1 MANFTFLYPLWFLAL
16 IPLGILVLIQRKNK
30 NTTGLIAPH
39 IAKQLGMTQKT
50 QGNGFTL
57 GLVLAWLCV
66 TTALAGPSF
75 GYKDSPSFQL
85 SGARVLVMDMSR
97 SVYATD
103 VKPNRL
109 TQEKY
114 KAKDLLPYWKE
125 GMTGLVAYG
134 ADSYLVSPLTED
146 SQTLNNLIT
155 NLSPEIM
162 PYKGKGSNLLAAV
175 AQSIEMMTKSGHQQG
190 DIIVLTDGIS
200 NQQLDKVMSRV
211 KGTKW
216 RISLLGI
223 GTKNGAPIELPS
235 GQLLTDASGKTV
247 VATLDSDPLVTLAQA
262 TNGVAQL
269 IQSDNSD
276 IETIARLTKTPL
288 EQVTQNS
295 DTQVNSRAN
304 HGYWLLFPLVLFS
317 LLCFRK
323 GMFLALLLV
332 LLPVD
337 KSMASSDISNTLLSD
352 DYTAHQQFEQ
362 KDYQAASEQ
371 FKSKQWKGAAQY
383 KAGDYKGAIE
393 SLTGLEDTQSQY
405 NLANALAQNG
415 QLEDAK
421 EKYESLLKTEPD
433 MKDAKK
439 NLDIVNKALEQKQ
452 QQQQQQQQQD
462 DKNKQT
468 DKNKDDKQDQ
478 KQDKQNQENKDSKD
492 GSEQSS
498 DSKDSQSQDSQ
509 QNQQNQQKNESQSD
523 DKSQSD
529 KQDKSEASSQ
539 EQQQKDQAKKE
550 QEKKD
555 KDQAAQAHDEKDKQP
570 KSDEEKE
577 QQAQMQSQQAKA
589 DSDAIKTD
597 PRLQKLEQ
605 SGAKEDELLR
615 ALLYLQAKQ
624 QEAPQ
629 ASENEW

>member
-16 IPLGILVLIQRKNK
+16 IPLGLLVLIQRKNK

-162 PYKGKGSNLLAAV
+162 PYQGKGSNLLAAV
-175 AQSIEMMTKSGHQQG
+175 DQSIEMMKKSGHQQG

-200 NQQLDKVMSRV
+200 NQQLDKVMNLV

-235 GQLLTDASGKTV
+235 GQLLTDSSGNTV

-337 KSMASSDISNTLLSD
+337 KSMASTDVSNHLLSD

-362 KDYQAASEQ
+362 KDYKAASEQ

-383 KAGDYKGAIE
+383 KAGDYKGTIE

-415 QLEDAK
+415 QLEEAK
-421 EKYESLLKTEPD
+421 KKYESLLKTDPD

-452 QQQQQQQQQD
+452 QQQQD
-462 DKNKQT
+462 DKNKQS
-468 DKNKDDKQDQ
+468 DENKDNKQDQ
-478 KQDKQNQENKDSKD
+478 KQDKQNQDNKDSKD
-492 GSEQSS
+492 GSDPSS
-498 DSKDSQSQDSQ
+498 DSKDSQSQDSQQNQ

-539 EQQQKDQAKKE
+539 EQQQKEQAKKE
-550 QEKKD
+550 QEKKG
-555 KDQAAQAHDEKDKQP
+555 KEQAAQARDEKDKQP

-577 QQAQMQSQQAKA
+577 RQAQMQSQQAKA

>member
-16 IPLGILVLIQRKNK
+16 IPLGVLVLIQRKNK

-50 QGNGFTL
+50 QGNGFTF

-175 AQSIEMMTKSGHQQG
+175 DQSIEMMTKSGHQQG
-190 DIIVLTDGIS
+190 DIIVLTDGMS

-235 GQLLTDASGKTV
+235 GQLLTDRSGNTV
-247 VATLDSDPLVTLAQA
+247 VATLDPDPLVTLAQA

-337 KSMASSDISNTLLSD
+337 KSMASTELSNSLLSD

-362 KDYQAASEQ
+362 KEYQAASDQ

-415 QLEDAK
+415 QLEEAK
-421 EKYESLLKTEPD
+421 EKYESLLKTNPD
-433 MKDAKK
+433 MKDAKN
-439 NLDIVNKALEQKQ
+439 NLGIVSKALEEKKTEETYKK
-452 QQQQQQQQQD
+452 
-462 DKNKQT
+462 DKNGDT
-468 DKNKDDKQDQ
+468 SLKDDPNG
-478 KQDKQNQENKDSKD
+478 DKKRQQDSKD

-498 DSKDSQSQDSQ
+498 DSKDSQSQDSQQNQ

-555 KDQAAQAHDEKDKQP
+555 KEQAAQARDKEDKQP

-577 QQAQMQSQQAKA
+577 RQAQMQSQQAKA

-615 ALLYLQAKQ
+615 AYCIYKQNNKKPHKLLRM
-624 QEAPQ
+624 
-629 ASENEW
+629 NGN

>member
-16 IPLGILVLIQRKNK
+16 IPLGLLVFIQRKNK

-175 AQSIEMMTKSGHQQG
+175 EQSIEMMKKSGHQQG

-235 GQLLTDASGKTV
+235 GQLLTDRSGNTV

-337 KSMASSDISNTLLSD
+337 KSMASTDISSRLLSD
-352 DYTAHQQFEQ
+352 DYSAHQQFEQ

-405 NLANALAQNG
+405 NLANALAQSG

-421 EKYESLLKTEPD
+421 EKYESLLKNNPE
-433 MKDAKK
+433 MKDVKK
-439 NLDIVNKALEQKQ
+439 NLNIVNKALEQKQ
-452 QQQQQQQQQD
+452 QQQD
-462 DKNKQT
+462 DKNKQS
-468 DKNKDDKQDQ
+468 DQNKDDKQDK

-498 DSKDSQSQDSQ
+498 DSQDSPSQDQ
-509 QNQQNQQKNESQSD
+509 QQDQQKNESKSD

-529 KQDKSEASSQ
+529 KQDKSEAPSQ
-539 EQQQKDQAKKE
+539 EQQQKDLAKKE
-550 QEKKD
+550 QEKKN
-555 KDQAAQAHDEKDKQP
+555 KEQATQTRDEKEKQP

>member
-16 IPLGILVLIQRKNK
+16 IPLGLLVLIQRKNK

-175 AQSIEMMTKSGHQQG
+175 DQSIEMMTKSGHQQG
-190 DIIVLTDGIS
+190 DIVVLTDGIS

-235 GQLLTDASGKTV
+235 GQLLIDASGKTV

-276 IETIARLTKTPL
+276 IETIARLTKTPV

-337 KSMASSDISNTLLSD
+337 KSMASTDISSRLLSD
-352 DYTAHQQFEQ
+352 DYSAYQQFEQ

-415 QLEDAK
+415 QLEEAK
-421 EKYESLLKTEPD
+421 DKYESLLKTNPD
-433 MKDAKK
+433 MKDAKT

-452 QQQQQQQQQD
+452 QQQQQD
-462 DKNKQT
+462 DKNQQS
-468 DKNKDDKQDQ
+468 DKNKDDKQDK

-498 DSKDSQSQDSQ
+498 DSKDSPSQDPQ
-509 QNQQNQQKNESQSD
+509 QDQQKNESQSD

-529 KQDKSEASSQ
+529 KQDKSEDSSQ
-539 EQQQKDQAKKE
+539 EQQQKEQAKKE

-555 KDQAAQAHDEKDKQP
+555 KEQAAQARDEKEKQP

-577 QQAQMQSQQAKA
+577 RQAQMQSQQAKA

-615 ALLYLQAKQ
+615 ALLYLQAQQ

>member
-16 IPLGILVLIQRKNK
+16 IPLAVLVLIQRKNK

-162 PYKGKGSNLLAAV
+162 PYQGKGSNLLAAV
-175 AQSIEMMTKSGHQQG
+175 AQSIEMMKKSGHQQG

-235 GQLLTDASGKTV
+235 GQLLTDSSGKTV

-323 GMFLALLLV
+323 GIFLALLLV

-337 KSMASSDISNTLLSD
+337 KSMASTDVSSHLVSD
-352 DYTAHQQFEQ
+352 DYSAHQQFEQ

-421 EKYESLLKTEPD
+421 EKYESLLKTNPD

-462 DKNKQT
+462 DKNKQS
-468 DKNKDDKQDQ
+468 DKNKDDKQDK
-478 KQDKQNQENKDSKD
+478 KQDKQNQKNKDSKD

-498 DSKDSQSQDSQ
+498 DSKDSQSQDSP
-509 QNQQNQQKNESQSD
+509 QNQQKNESQSD

-555 KDQAAQAHDEKDKQP
+555 KEQAAQARNEKDKQP

-577 QQAQMQSQQAKA
+577 RQAQMQSQQAKA
-589 DSDAIKTD
+589 DSDAVKTD

>member
-16 IPLGILVLIQRKNK
+16 IPLVVLVLIQRKSK

-162 PYKGKGSNLLAAV
+162 PYQGKGSNLLAAID
-175 AQSIEMMTKSGHQQG
+175 QSIEMMTKSGHQQG

-452 QQQQQQQQQD
+452 QQQQQQQD

-555 KDQAAQAHDEKDKQP
+555 KDQAAQARDEKDKQP